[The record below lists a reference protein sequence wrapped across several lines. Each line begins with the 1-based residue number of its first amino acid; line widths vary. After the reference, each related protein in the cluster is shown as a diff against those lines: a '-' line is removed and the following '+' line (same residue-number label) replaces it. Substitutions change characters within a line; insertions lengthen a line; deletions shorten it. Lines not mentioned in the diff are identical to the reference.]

1 MKKNRSRT
9 PNKEIKKKGLNFN
22 ATAGGATLKK
32 QISDYNI
39 DTKRSPRRVNVADK
53 NLIKFP

>member
-22 ATAGGATLKK
+22 ATVGGATLKK

-39 DTKRSPRRVNVADK
+39 VTKRSPRRVNVADK